1 MGLRRKLLQAAGK
14 AADPLCDAR
23 DRVVAFVGG
32 QFNDDGG
39 ARARSGRSDL
49 YYTVFALQCLEAL
62 GADIPADRVAPYV
75 RVFGGG
81 DGLDLVHLAS
91 LLRARALV
99 RCDEG
104 PGGVGGELARRI
116 DRFRAEDGGYHPAA
130 AQARG
135 TVYAAFLACGA
146 VQDLGLEL
154 QNPDGVVRSVR
165 SCRSADGAYANSP
178 GQALGSTP
186 ATAAAVTLLADLGGP
201 IDPGAVDWLR
211 QRCDP
216 RGGFRAN
223 PLAPAPDLLS
233 TAVALHSLGQAE
245 APIADLIAPCI
256 DFVDS
261 LWDPRGGFFGHWAD
275 GSLDCEYTFYG
286 LLALGHLAP

>member
-1 MGLRRKLLQAAGK
+1 VGLRRQLLQAAGK
-14 AADPLCDAR
+14 AADLLGDSR

-39 ARARSGRSDL
+39 ARARSARSDL
-49 YYTVFALQCLEAL
+49 YYTVFTLQCLESL
-62 GADIPADRVAPYV
+62 GADIPADRVARYL
-75 RVFGGG
+75 RAFGSG

-104 PGGVGGELARRI
+104 SDGPAGELARRI
-116 DRFRAEDGGYHPAA
+116 ERFRCEDGGYHGAA
-130 AQARG
+130 SQARG

-154 QNPDGVVRSVR
+154 QDPDGLVRSVR
-165 SCRSADGAYANSP
+165 SCLSADGAYANSP

-186 ATAAAVTLLADLGGP
+186 ATAATVTLLTDLGRSV
-201 IDPGAVDWLR
+201 DPSAIEWLR

-233 TAVALHSLGQAE
+233 TAVALHALGQAE
-245 APIADLIAPCI
+245 APIADLTSPCI

-286 LLALGHLAP
+286 LLALGHLAR